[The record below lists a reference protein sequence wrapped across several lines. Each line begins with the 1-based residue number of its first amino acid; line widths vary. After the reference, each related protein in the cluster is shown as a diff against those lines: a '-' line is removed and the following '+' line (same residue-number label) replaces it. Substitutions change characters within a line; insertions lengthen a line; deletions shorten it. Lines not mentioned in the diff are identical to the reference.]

1 MLHHLT
7 HFLGLVSFPTW
18 LFCGI
23 ITAHADF
30 FIDQSHR
37 ITKNPPRL
45 SYGISVAD
53 LDNDGSHEFIV
64 TGFGYPNLA
73 LTYKNGTLSNREINS
88 EPAPEPISR
97 AK

>member
-30 FIDQSHR
+30 FIDHSHR
-37 ITKNPPRL
+37 MEHLIPKIGELKQIALVFAFIYTAIAITLLK
-45 SYGISVAD
+45 I
-53 LDNDGSHEFIV
+53 
-64 TGFGYPNLA
+64 
-73 LTYKNGTLSNREINS
+73 LT
-88 EPAPEPISR
+88 PANQIQN
-97 AK
+97 